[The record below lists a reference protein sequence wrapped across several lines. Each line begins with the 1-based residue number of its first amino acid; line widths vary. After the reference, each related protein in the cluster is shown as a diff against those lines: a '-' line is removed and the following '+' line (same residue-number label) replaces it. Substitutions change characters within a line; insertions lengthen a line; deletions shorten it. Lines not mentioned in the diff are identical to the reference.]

1 MSQNRSERIYSKE
14 HVWLLSK
21 EQEIFIL
28 GISEYAQEQL
38 GDIVFV
44 ELPSIGDAVTSGE
57 SCAVVESVKSASDV
71 ICSVTGEV
79 VAINEALI
87 GEPELINES
96 PLDRGWILELT
107 CSANITIQDKMSAQE
122 YAEYLANS

>member
-1 MSQNRSERIYSKE
+1 MDRIYSKE

-21 EQEIFIL
+21 EKGIFVL

-44 ELPSIGDAVTSGE
+44 DLPSPGDSVTSGE
-57 SCAVVESVKSASDV
+57 TCAVVESVKTASDV
-71 ICSVTGEV
+71 ICSVTGKV
-79 VAINEALI
+79 IAVNEALLD
-87 GEPELINES
+87 EPELINDS
-96 PLDRGWILELT
+96 PLDRGWILELA
-107 CSANITIQDKMSAQE
+107 CSPNVALKGEMSRQE